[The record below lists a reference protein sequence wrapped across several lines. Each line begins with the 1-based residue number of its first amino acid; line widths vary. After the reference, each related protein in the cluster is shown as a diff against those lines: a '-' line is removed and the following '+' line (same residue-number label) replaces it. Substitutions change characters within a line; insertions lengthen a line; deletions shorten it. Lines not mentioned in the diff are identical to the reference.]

1 LDFLENLNMRNLYL
15 ILVVA
20 ISLLPFTPVNA
31 APADL
36 PETGQTSC
44 SDADGTTIPC
54 ASTGQ
59 DGDHKAG
66 VAWPNPRFTA
76 GTGDTAD
83 CVTDK
88 FTGLMWV
95 GTPDPNQVTWTNALA
110 FANDLTLCGF
120 DDWRLP
126 NINELE
132 SLTNIETADLA
143 AFLNTQGFSGFVG
156 NAYWSSTTNAEV
168 PARAWAV
175 FMTHSNVFFHPKTQ
189 FMHFWPVRTGQ

>member
-1 LDFLENLNMRNLYL
+1 MRNLYL

-20 ISLLPFTPVNA
+20 TSLLPFTPVNA

-44 SDADGTTIPC
+44 SNAAGTTIPC
-54 ASTGQ
+54 ALTGQ

-95 GTPDPNQVTWTNALA
+95 GTPDVNQVTWTTALA
-110 FANDLTLCGF
+110 NAAALTLCGF
-120 DDWRLP
+120 SDWRLP

-132 SLTNIETADLA
+132 SLTNIETADLPTY
-143 AFLNTQGFSGFVG
+143 LNAQGFSGFVG
-156 NAYWSSTTNAEV
+156 NSYWSSTTFAAT
-168 PARAWAV
+168 PSRAWIV
-175 FMTHSNVFFHPKTQ
+175 FMTHSNVLSLTKGDTAAFV
-189 FMHFWPVRTGQ
+189 WPVRTAQ